1 MRQINAIYGVGDDI
15 SCSGSPWSVISHQS
29 THLIFRSSPTIVM
42 VVKVVSSLDEFKTIV
57 CLVFL
62 ASVRGREVLKCPP
75 V

>member
-29 THLIFRSSPTIVM
+29 THLHQPIFRSSPTIVM

-57 CLVFL
+57 RLVYL
-62 ASVRGREVLKCPP
+62 A
-75 V
+75 